1 MNRVVRLSMVFA
13 SILSGLAMRPGMSY
27 ASQLTDAQQKAA
39 QLTQQKNAT
48 ENHIKLLE
56 NQEQSLS
63 HQLSQMELLV
73 QSIDNSITK
82 TQADIVQREN
92 QIALL
97 QVDINKTQKQID
109 HQYAVLE
116 DRVRIMYE
124 DGRASYLDVLLSAT
138 SFSDFLDRLQLLA
151 QIAAQD
157 KQVLADIQT
166 NKRHL
171 NEDKGQVHSQ
181 LSEVQKSYN
190 LLLLQKRQEENQQRA
205 EQTLLQRVH
214 STKLSQQ
221 AVLKNENSSMQNLQT
236 WIQQLERQEGQYTGA
251 SDGWTWPVPGYH
263 ILSSP
268 YGWRTWSDGIR
279 EFHNGLDIP
288 APIGAPIV
296 ASTGGEVLYAGPA
309 SGFGDWIVI
318 QSAGG
323 LIEIYG
329 HMYAYEIIVRPG
341 EIVRRDQ
348 QIAGVGSNGFSTGPH
363 LHFTIAKGFD
373 ASGFPN
379 AINPTTY
386 VGK

>member
-13 SILSGLAMRPGMSY
+13 SVLAGFVMPPGMSY

-39 QLTQQKNAT
+39 QLAHQKGAT

-56 NQEQSLS
+56 NQEKSLGNQLS
-63 HQLSQMELLV
+63 HIEFLV

-82 TQADIVQREN
+82 TQADIVQRKN

-97 QVDINKTQKQID
+97 QVNINKTQTQID
-109 HQYAVLE
+109 RQYAVLE
-116 DRVRIMYE
+116 NRVRIMYE
-124 DGRASYLDVLLSAT
+124 DGRANYLDVLLSAT

-157 KQVLADIQT
+157 KQVLTDIQT

-171 NEDKGQVHSQ
+171 NEDKGQVHRQ
-181 LSEVQKSYN
+181 LSEVQRSYN
-190 LLLLQKRQEENQQRA
+190 LLLLQEKQEENQQRV

-214 STKLSQQ
+214 SAKLSQQ
-221 AVLKNENSSMQNLQT
+221 AVLKNENAAMQNLQT
-236 WIQQLERQEGQYTGA
+236 LIQQLERQEGQYTGA

-263 ILSSP
+263 TLSSP

-288 APIGAPIV
+288 APIGARIV
-296 ASTGGEVLYAGPA
+296 ASTGGKVLYAGPA

-329 HMYAYEIIVRPG
+329 HMYAYEIKVRPG
-341 EIVRRDQ
+341 EIVHRDQ

-363 LHFTIAKGFD
+363 LHFTIAKGFG